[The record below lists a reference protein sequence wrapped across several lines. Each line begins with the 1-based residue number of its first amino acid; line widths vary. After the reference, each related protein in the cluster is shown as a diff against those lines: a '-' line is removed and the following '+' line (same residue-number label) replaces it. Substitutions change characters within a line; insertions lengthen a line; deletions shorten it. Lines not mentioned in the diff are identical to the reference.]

1 MAIFEKLIEQGMP
14 TSVPP
19 PTGVRL
25 GQIPQGVSNIPPG
38 GIGSLMDMIM
48 ARRRAR
54 QRIADQRDMQ
64 LPPPRMQ
71 AGGTVQAR
79 TTPELMGIGDRA
91 PGQSA
96 ESLFNN
102 LVNTTQAT
110 MGGSPAPPSQRLFEN
125 LLNTTQGM
133 TSGAAPMSN
142 PFMGG
147 SPIGFNIDPSQ
158 IDRIRELI
166 RQRQQQ
172 MAPQQPQIDPQA
184 IQARLD
190 EFLANNPTRTSVSLP
205 FGGNIDIQNLRDRMA
220 RLAALMGRG
229 MTVQEAMGNQRAA
242 IAQGHDLNND
252 GIVTDAEYRQST
264 MPVPTREILTREPP
278 NPIMI
283 EDPMSGMP
291 GSAAAEGTASI
302 QDRIM
307 QLMAATPRV

>member
-1 MAIFEKLIEQGMP
+1 MAIFGKFIEQGMP

-19 PTGVRL
+19 PTGVPL
-25 GQIPQGVSNIPPG
+25 GQIPQGVSNIPSG

-54 QRIADQRDMQ
+54 QGIADQRDMR
-64 LPPPRMQ
+64 LPP
-71 AGGTVQAR
+71 
-79 TTPELMGIGDRA
+79 
-91 PGQSA
+91 
-96 ESLFNN
+96 
-102 LVNTTQAT
+102 
-110 MGGSPAPPSQRLFEN
+110 PPSQRLFEN

-172 MAPQQPQIDPQA
+172 IAPQQPQIDPQA

-242 IAQGHDLNND
+242 VAQGHDLNND

-291 GSAAAEGTASI
+291 GSPAAEGTAST

-307 QLMAATPRV
+307 QLMAAMPRV